1 MQARGRKGICRV
13 RPCLGPTT
21 PKGFSGPWHPKD
33 FAGAQMPPLETNPGP
48 NAAPGP
54 ARKVLGQ
61 ATGWSPDPAGDSE
74 VPGRWQRPA
83 WVRLPGRLQVRRL
96 WGVDP
101 DISTDCRVL
110 TKRLESS
117 CAWLRSRSGRT
128 RAGVWRGQGPGQSVT
143 GLHCPGP
150 CGKSSGPR
158 QQRGT
163 EKHQQVLG
171 NKVVR
176 AVA

>member
-1 MQARGRKGICRV
+1 MGDSEVQARGRRGTCRV
-13 RPCLGPTT
+13 RPCLGLMT
-21 PKGFSGPWHPKD
+21 PKGFMAPGTQKTSQVPKC
-33 FAGAQMPPLETNPGP
+33 PPRLKLT
-48 NAAPGP
+48 PGP

-83 WVRLPGRLQVRRL
+83 WVRLPGRLRVRRL
-96 WGVDP
+96 WGADP

-128 RAGVWRGQGPGQSVT
+128 RAGVWRGQGPGHSVS
-143 GLHCPGP
+143 GPHCPGP
-150 CGKSSGPR
+150 CGKSSGPQ

-171 NKVVR
+171 NR
-176 AVA
+176 TVA